1 MNKSMYRLGK
11 GVFVGSIF
19 FLSTTMVAQ
28 AALEEIV
35 VVAQK
40 REQSMQDVPVAV
52 TAISGAQ
59 LAELGITDVFDLQ
72 QSTPGLIVEQN
83 QTATTS
89 NFSIRGVG
97 TSGQNFGLES
107 SVGLYVNGVYQSR
120 QSSMI
125 NDMVDLESVEVL
137 RGPQGTL
144 FGRNTPSGAVLMQTV
159 APSHESSGFVE
170 LGVGNA
176 DLRTISGAVGGSLIE
191 DILAFRITGFNT
203 DRDGYVDAL
212 GVGENVVNDRNRH
225 GVRGQLLLT
234 PNDDVS
240 VRINVDYAE
249 IDELCCA
256 AATVRNNF
264 FAVNGAPLSDS
275 LLTLLGVPLVS
286 ENQVFDDVVR
296 VNQLPV
302 SQNETNGISAEI
314 NWNLDSGGTLTSI
327 TAFRS
332 FDSVDVT
339 DVDFSAAQLF
349 DNTRTGESDVF
360 TQEFRFT
367 NNGDTLNYIVGAYY
381 YNQDLDSTSSF
392 DLGSTFNPLL
402 LSNPDIAAIVGGLN
416 GLSALTGGALPR
428 VAAPF
433 APNAFSR
440 DEFQQDQQAWAIF
453 GQLDYRLTEELTL
466 TAGLRFTD
474 ESKDVNGVFTQS
486 SVGSAADFNAIGR
499 NLVLAGL
506 GLAAPDP
513 ALFAPMYRPGWGHS
527 AVPIIGPRPDVAAT
541 LEDDQITGTIK
552 LSWFA
557 NDTTM
562 LYASYGTGYKS
573 GGTNTD
579 RILVTQSQ
587 LFDAETSDS
596 FEVGVKTEFPNQ
608 NLRLNVALY
617 LTTFDDFQTNSFAGG
632 GFNLS
637 NAGEMEAQGLE
648 VELYWVPMDDLDIS
662 AGYAYNDA
670 TFKTHVNA
678 NCWIATPL
686 LTGQPDP
693 GASAGNPFCDRSGD
707 RINPNPEHFFTVA
720 ATKTFSI
727 GSFMSAYAHADYNY
741 RSNQF
746 QDGNVDPIKLQSGY
760 GLFNASL
767 GVILE
772 ESDIDIKLWAR
783 NLFDEDYFGTHFDAP
798 LQDGKV
804 NAYIREPRTF
814 GLTVRK
820 NF

>member
-1 MNKSMYRLGK
+1 MNKFMNRLAMAALG
-11 GVFVGSIF
+11 GAI
-19 FLSTTMVAQ
+19 LSTTMVVQ

-40 REQSMQDVPVAV
+40 REQSMQDVPVAI
-52 TAISGAQ
+52 TALSGAQ

-107 SVGLYVNGVYQSR
+107 SVGLYVDGVYQSR
-120 QSSMI
+120 QSSII
-125 NDMVDLESVEVL
+125 NEMVDVKRVEVL

-144 FGRNTPSGAVLMQTV
+144 FGRNTPSGAVLLQTV
-159 APSHESSGFVE
+159 APDHETTGFIE
-170 LGVGNA
+170 ATAGNKS
-176 DLRTISGAVGGSLIE
+176 LRSISAAVGGSLVE
-191 DILAFRITGFNT
+191 DVLAFRLTGYST

-212 GVGENVVNDRNRH
+212 GIEDDVINDRDRL
-225 GVRGQLLLT
+225 GVRAQLLYT
-234 PNDDVS
+234 PNDAVS
-240 VRINVDYAE
+240 VRLIADYSE
-249 IDELCCA
+249 IDDVCCG

-264 FAVNGAPLSDS
+264 FAFNGAPLSDS
-275 LLTLLGVPLVS
+275 LLTLLGVPPVS

-302 SQNETNGISAEI
+302 SQNENSGVSAEI
-314 NWNLDSGGTLTSI
+314 NWDLDNGGTFTSI
-327 TAFRS
+327 TSLRS

-349 DNTRTGESDVF
+349 NNTRTGESDVF
-360 TQEFRFT
+360 TQEIRFT
-367 NNGDTLNYIVGAYY
+367 NNGDKLNYIVGAYY
-381 YNQDLDSTSSF
+381 YNQNLDSTSSF
-392 DLGSTFNPLL
+392 DLGPTFNPLL
-402 LSNPDIAAIVGGLN
+402 LANPDLAAIVGGLN
-416 GLSALTGGALPR
+416 GLSALTRGAFPR

-433 APNAFSR
+433 GPNAFSH
-440 DEFQQDQQAWAIF
+440 DEFQQDQEAWAIF
-453 GQLDYRLTEELTL
+453 GQLDYRLTEKLTL

-486 SVGSAADFNAIGR
+486 AVGSAADFTAIGT

-506 GLAAPDP
+506 GLAAPNP

-527 AVPIIGPRPDVAAT
+527 AVPIIAPRPDVAAT

-557 NDTTM
+557 NDTSM

-587 LFDAETSDS
+587 LFDAETSES
-596 FEVGVKTEFPNQ
+596 FELGIKTEFPNQ
-608 NLRLNVALY
+608 NLRLNAALY

-637 NAGEMEAQGLE
+637 NAGEMEAKGLE
-648 VELYWVPMDDLDIS
+648 VELYWAPTDDLVLN

-670 TFKTHVNA
+670 TFKTHERA

-686 LTGQPDP
+686 QTGQADP
-693 GASAGNPFCDRSGD
+693 GDSGGGFCGRSGD
-707 RINPNPEHFFTVA
+707 RVRANPEHFFTIA
-720 ATKTFSI
+720 ATKTFAVGNS
-727 GSFMSAYAHADYNY
+727 MSAYLHADYNY

-746 QDGNVDPIKLQSGY
+746 QDGNADPIKLQDGY
-760 GLFNASL
+760 GLLNASL
-767 GVILE
+767 GVVLE
-772 ESDIDIKLWAR
+772 ESDINIKLWAR
-783 NLFDEDYFGTHFDAP
+783 NLLDKDYLGSYFDAP

-804 NAYIREPRTF
+804 NAYIREPHTF